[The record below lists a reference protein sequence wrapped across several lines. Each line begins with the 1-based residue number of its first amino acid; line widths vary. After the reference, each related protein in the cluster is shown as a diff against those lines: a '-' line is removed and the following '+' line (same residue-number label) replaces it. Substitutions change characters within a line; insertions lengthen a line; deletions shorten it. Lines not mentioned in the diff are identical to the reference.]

1 MMMSLKT
8 GPSAQYENVVWK

>member
-8 GPSAQYENVVWK
+8 GPSAQYENAVQK